1 MKTALFAALVLALA
15 SVPATGTAPA
25 HAEQSP
31 TPVATATATAPATAT
46 ASATATA
53 APAATPTAPPTP
65 EAPAPGADAVQ
76 PTPSPSS
83 TAGASP
89 SLTTVESLPVE
100 GSDEPFIAHTF
111 ENPPPVGKKGAPA
124 GAAATSLSTESYSL
138 ARSGDIKVRLAL
150 VQLADKKATIS
161 QATAQAA
168 ITTTSSYWKTMSND
182 RLSMTVTKVESRTS
196 KATSTQRYPDM
207 MNTIAGE
214 LGWTPSPY
222 TALVVFVSTPAP
234 LSDGAYG
241 AGWSYNGTS
250 GKVIMPLPGALTN
263 SVLTHEFGH
272 VLGLN
277 HAQSLQCGSGAQ
289 DVATKADGTF
299 ADSSCS
305 IREYGDSLDL
315 MGVSQSTRPAISS
328 TLWTYGG
335 FGRGDE
341 ILDAGVLKDVKKFT
355 LKAWAGT
362 DARRAVKFTDP
373 VSGEVYF
380 LELRLPVGYDTAKA
394 VNLNSGVKIVQ
405 PLGAYSLVLLP
416 DSRPFAGYYN
426 PSQTWQAGQTFSTHA
441 GTRVKIDSISA
452 TAAAVTITAANAVTG
467 VFRDAWLQAGGETSL
482 GYSTSDVTCP
492 YGAAASTTCHQAFQ
506 RGVVYSTPGVGTYA
520 VKTAYM
526 SGWKDAGWQQGI
538 GYPTGAESCGLYG
551 GGCYQ
556 PFQKGNIYY
565 STASGAHAVVGVY
578 WNAWRDAGWQPGIG
592 YPTGAPSC
600 GLYGGGCFQ
609 PFQKGNIYYSTA
621 SGAHAVAG
629 AYWNAW
635 KAAGWQPGIGY
646 PTGDPVCGL
655 SGGGCSQSFQKGNV
669 YYTAATGAHAVSGA
683 YATAWTAAGR
693 QPGMGYPTG
702 APACGLYGGGCF
714 QPFQKG
720 NIYYS
725 TASGAHA
732 VTGAY
737 WNAWREA
744 GWQPGIGYPTGDPVC
759 GLSGGGCSQSF
770 QKGNVYYTA
779 ATGAHAV
786 SGAYATAWTAA
797 GRQPGIGYPIG
808 APTCGLY
815 GGGCYQPFEKSNI
828 YYSTAS
834 GAHAVTSR
842 YFNSW
847 RAAGFQKGVGYPTGP
862 EKCGLYGGGCYQPF
876 ERGNSYYTAATGA
889 NMIGEPYRNAWR
901 LAGWQSGG
909 LGYPLAAAVA
919 YNGYRTVP
927 FQGGSMIYSATGVK
941 VVRK

>member
-1 MKTALFAALVLALA
+1 MKTALLAALVLALA

-31 TPVATATATAPATAT
+31 TPVATATAPATAT

-53 APAATPTAPPTP
+53 APAATPTAAPTP
-65 EAPAPGADAVQ
+65 EAPASSAETVQ
-76 PTPSPSS
+76 PTPSPSP
-83 TAGASP
+83 TAGASA
-89 SLTTVESLPVE
+89 SLTTIESLPVE
-100 GSDEPFIAHTF
+100 GSGEPFIAHTF
-111 ENPPPVGKKGAPA
+111 ENPPPAGKKGAPA

-138 ARSGDIKVRLAL
+138 ARSGVINVRIVK
-150 VQLADKKATIS
+150 VQLADRK
-161 QATAQAA
+161 AA
-168 ITTTSSYWKTMSND
+168 IADSDVTGAVSAADAYWQTMSTGPNGP
-182 RLSMTVTKVESRTS
+182 RIKMQFGKPEVFTS
-196 KATSTQRYPDM
+196 KATSTQRYADM
-207 MNTIAGE
+207 MNTISTE
-214 LGWTPSPY
+214 LRWPAAPSPW

-250 GKVIMPLPGALTN
+250 GKVIMPLPGALTK

-272 VLGLN
+272 VLGLM

-299 ADSSCS
+299 ADSTCS

-341 ILDAGVLKDVKKFT
+341 ILDAGILKDVKKFT
-355 LKAWAGT
+355 LRAWAGT
-362 DARRAVKFTDP
+362 DARRAMKFTDP

-380 LELRLPVGYDTAKA
+380 LELRLPVSYDTTKA

-405 PLGAYSLVLLP
+405 PLGAGSLILLP

-492 YGAAASTTCHQAFQ
+492 YGAAASTTCHQTFQ

-592 YPTGAPSC
+592 YPTGAPAC
-600 GLYGGGCFQ
+600 GLYGGGCYQ

-621 SGAHAVAG
+621 SGAHAVTG

-655 SGGGCSQSFQKGNV
+655 AGGGCSQSFQKGNV

-683 YATAWTAAGR
+683 YATAWTAAG
-693 QPGMGYPTG
+693 
-702 APACGLYGGGCF
+702 L
-714 QPFQKG
+714 
-720 NIYYS
+720 
-725 TASGAHA
+725 
-732 VTGAY
+732 
-737 WNAWREA
+737 
-744 GWQPGIGYPTGDPVC
+744 
-759 GLSGGGCSQSF
+759 
-770 QKGNVYYTA
+770 
-779 ATGAHAV
+779 
-786 SGAYATAWTAA
+786 
-797 GRQPGIGYPIG
+797 QPGIGYPIG

-847 RAAGFQKGVGYPTGP
+847 RAAGWQKGVGYPTGP

-927 FQGGSMIYSATGVK
+927 FQGGSMIYDATGVK
-941 VVRK
+941 VIRK